1 MECLRDL
8 KGPEVHAFQIPL
20 VSCLSLDPKGG
31 MRAILRRASHSSSA
45 HDKTPPSRAFTRFAC
60 QGTELR
66 LTFAFVTDGTNE
78 KKFSL
83 RHLDE
88 VCFNDAVLVTHLHKL
103 NATHAGG
110 PCYPLLWSCLRWRW
124 LFVCVCVL

>member
-1 MECLRDL
+1 M
-8 KGPEVHAFQIPL
+8 
-20 VSCLSLDPKGG
+20 
-31 MRAILRRASHSSSA
+31 
-45 HDKTPPSRAFTRFAC
+45 
-60 QGTELR
+60 R

-110 PCYPLLWSCLRWRW
+110 PCYPVCGRACGGGGCVAVW
-124 LFVCVCVL
+124 LCVCVLCCDEFFCGC